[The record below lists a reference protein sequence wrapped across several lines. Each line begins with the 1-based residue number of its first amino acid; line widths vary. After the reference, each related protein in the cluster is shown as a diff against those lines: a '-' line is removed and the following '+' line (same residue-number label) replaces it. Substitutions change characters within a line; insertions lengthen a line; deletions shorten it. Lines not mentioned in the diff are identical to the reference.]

1 MGGVCTRAP
10 QRGIG
15 RPAARPGAA
24 GQRGAHR
31 SGALAARAGAAGQR
45 GARRSGALAARAGA
59 ARLRRVPERP
69 ASVRAVTDPRDPNG
83 LRKDAPLLDGW
94 LDFRAADMMPFGT
107 PGHKQRLD
115 LVGAVVDGDV
125 PLYGGVDT
133 IRQQAGAMA
142 HADRKL
148 ARLWGA
154 DWGRIS
160 VGGSTHGNQTLAL
173 AICRPDDEVI
183 VTRTLHRSLLLGMVL
198 VGVKPVWVS
207 PEVDPLTG
215 LPTRVPVERVERA
228 LAAHPAAK
236 AVFLVEPTYVGTLSD
251 VEAHAR
257 VAHAHGIPLVVDQAW
272 GAYFGFHPELP
283 RHALQAG
290 ADAMVTSAHK
300 TLPAYSQAALIFARG
315 ARIDRD
321 RLDRA
326 YEATATTS
334 PSGTIVASADAV
346 RALLER
352 DGERL
357 LGNLLQIVDHARDRL
372 RKIPGVVLLDDVVD
386 RCVSVDRAKL
396 AINVSGTGANGLR
409 IEDRLIAARMPIE
422 LADRDTVV
430 PIISISDDL
439 ASVDRFVDGVTAAIE
454 KERAKPRAVLPSISW
469 TVEPQVV
476 ISPRD
481 AFFAPH
487 VSVPAKDAIG
497 RVSAELIAP
506 YPPGIPVLAPGERI
520 TREAVEGLRQAMADG
535 TQVRYA
541 ADRTLATFQVVSER

>member
-1 MGGVCTRAP
+1 
-10 QRGIG
+10 
-15 RPAARPGAA
+15 
-24 GQRGAHR
+24 
-31 SGALAARAGAAGQR
+31 
-45 GARRSGALAARAGA
+45 
-59 ARLRRVPERP
+59 
-69 ASVRAVTDPRDPNG
+69 VTDSRDPRD

-94 LDFRAADMMPFGT
+94 LDFRAAHVTPFGT
-107 PGHKQRLD
+107 PGHKQRFD

-133 IRQQAGAMA
+133 IRQRAGAMA

-154 DWGRIS
+154 DWARIS
-160 VGGSTHGNQTLAL
+160 VGGSTHGNQTLVL
-173 AICRPDDEVI
+173 AICRPGDEVI

-198 VGVKPVWVS
+198 VGVKPIWVS
-207 PEVDPLTG
+207 PEVDPVTG

-228 LAAHPAAK
+228 LAAHPNAR

-251 VEAHAR
+251 VAAHAE

-272 GAYFGFHPELP
+272 GAYFGFHPGLP
-283 RHALQAG
+283 KHALQSG

-300 TLPAYSQAALIFARG
+300 TLPAYTQSALIFARG
-315 ARIDRD
+315 ERIDRD

-326 YEATATTS
+326 FEATATTS
-334 PSGTIVASADAV
+334 PSGTIAASADAA

-372 RKIPGVVLLDDVVD
+372 RKIPGLVLLDDVVD
-386 RCVSVDRAKL
+386 RSVIVDRAKL
-396 AINVSGTGANGLR
+396 AINVSGTGATGLA
-409 IEDRLIAARMPIE
+409 IEDQMVAAGMPIE

-430 PIISISDDL
+430 PIFSINDDL
-439 ASVDRFVDGVTAAIE
+439 RSLDRFVDGIGAAIE
-454 KERAKPRAVLPSISW
+454 RERATPRPVLPSISW
-469 TVEPQVV
+469 TVVPQVV

-481 AFFAPH
+481 AYFAPH
-487 VSVPAKDAIG
+487 ATVPADDAIG
-497 RVSAELIAP
+497 RVSAELVAP

-520 TREAVEGLRQAMADG
+520 TREAVDGLRQAMADG

-541 ADRTLATFQVVSER
+541 ADRTLATLQVVAER

>member
-1 MGGVCTRAP
+1 MTDSR
-10 QRGIG
+10 
-15 RPAARPGAA
+15 
-24 GQRGAHR
+24 
-31 SGALAARAGAAGQR
+31 
-45 GARRSGALAARAGA
+45 
-59 ARLRRVPERP
+59 
-69 ASVRAVTDPRDPNG
+69 DPRN
-83 LRKDAPLLDGW
+83 LRNDAPLLDGW
-94 LDFRAADMMPFGT
+94 LDFRAADIVSFGT

-115 LVGAVVDGDV
+115 LIGAVVDGDV

-133 IRQQAGAMA
+133 IRQRAAAMA
-142 HADRKL
+142 RADRKL
-148 ARLWGA
+148 AQLWGA

-173 AICRPDDEVI
+173 AICRPGDEVI

-207 PEVDPLTG
+207 PEVDPTTG

-228 LAAHPAAK
+228 LTAHPAAK
-236 AVFLVEPTYVGTLSD
+236 AVFLVEPSYVGTLSD
-251 VEAHAR
+251 VAAHAE

-290 ADAMVTSAHK
+290 ADALVTSAHK
-300 TLPAYSQAALIFARG
+300 TLPAYTQSALVFARTE
-315 ARIDRD
+315 RIDRD

-326 YEATATTS
+326 FEATATTS
-334 PSGTIVASADAV
+334 PSGTIAASADAA
-346 RALLER
+346 RALLQR
-352 DGERL
+352 DGEQL

-386 RCVSVDRAKL
+386 RCVIVDRAKL
-396 AINVSGTGANGLR
+396 AINVSQTGATGLA
-409 IEDRLIAARMPIE
+409 IEDHMVAAGMPIE

-430 PIISISDDL
+430 PIITMNDDL
-439 ASVDRFVDGVTAAIE
+439 ASIDRFVDGIAAAIE
-454 KERAKPRAVLPSISW
+454 RERSRPRPVLPSISW
-469 TVEPQVV
+469 TVVPQVV

-487 VSVPAKDAIG
+487 STVPAADAIG
-497 RVSAELIAP
+497 RVSAELVAP